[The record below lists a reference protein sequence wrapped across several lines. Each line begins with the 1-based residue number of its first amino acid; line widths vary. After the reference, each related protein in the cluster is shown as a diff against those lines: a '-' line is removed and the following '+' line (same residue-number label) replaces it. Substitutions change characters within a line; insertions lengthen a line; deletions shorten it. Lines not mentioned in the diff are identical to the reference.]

1 MKTCVFITG
10 TNGVGKTTFAEAL
23 IEHYGGR
30 TNISKTLTEVGD
42 PRICFAGPY
51 HPGHKYGGVD
61 AFNCTRVLP
70 EIVEAGLMSHDV
82 IICEG
87 MYLHTFGLNLTN
99 SMFKAQRQLLVYL
112 YAPTAVI
119 KERLIRR
126 SGAAGSDR
134 RGTAFDKVFQKQR
147 NCANAARKW
156 ASIGVPVLAYD
167 TSAVELP
174 VILEQVTKKISEL
187 CGK

>member
-10 TNGVGKTTFAEAL
+10 TNGTGKTTFAEAL
-23 IEHYGGR
+23 IERYGGR
-30 TNISKTLTEVGD
+30 TNITKTLTEVAD
-42 PRICFAGPY
+42 KRVCFAGPY

-61 AFNCTRVLP
+61 TFNCTRVLP
-70 EIVEAGLMSHDV
+70 SIVETGLANHEV

-99 SMFKAQRQLLVYL
+99 SMFKAQRQLLVFL
-112 YAPTAVI
+112 YAPNAVI

-126 SGAAGSDR
+126 SGAAGSSG

-147 NCANAARKW
+147 NCSVAARKW

-167 TSAVELP
+167 TSVKDINAIVDE
-174 VILEQVTKKISEL
+174 VTAKIDAL
-187 CGK
+187 CGR